1 MSENFSPYFEKVSD
15 KDKIRVLERILQN
28 ILGWLG
34 AEEEISYH
42 RMGDTVFVRIEID
55 PDKIAKWINDLTY
68 DDIDVSFTNYVRM
81 TEIVPGEDKE
91 PEAYTVA
98 DIAVHPR
105 YWEVANNLK
114 KELKKLKAENTRLKR
129 KLKKLEE
136 NISSKTAQETLSS
149 RNQKIMDALVQEA
162 LEDLSK
168 EEQP

>member
-1 MSENFSPYFEKVSD
+1 MSEDFSPYSEKVSD

-34 AEEEISYH
+34 AEKEISYH
-42 RMGDTVFVRIEID
+42 RIGDTVFIRIEVD
-55 PDKIAKWINDLTY
+55 PDKIFKWINDLAF

-81 TEIVPGEDKE
+81 TEIIPGEGKE

-98 DIAVHPR
+98 EIGVHPR
-105 YWEVANNLK
+105 YWKLADDLK

-129 KLKKLEE
+129 KVKKLEE
-136 NISSKTAQETLSS
+136 NISSKTAQEILSS

-162 LEDLSK
+162 LEDI
-168 EEQP
+168 E